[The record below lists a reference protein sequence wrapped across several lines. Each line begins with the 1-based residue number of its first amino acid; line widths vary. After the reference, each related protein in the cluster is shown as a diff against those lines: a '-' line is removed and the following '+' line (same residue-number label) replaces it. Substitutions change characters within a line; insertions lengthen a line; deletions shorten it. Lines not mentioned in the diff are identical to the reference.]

1 MPAMVTRVRGARP
14 VASWMYAWTVYPAP
28 PPHLGAHEAVNREG
42 GRTRQDNEEP
52 DFGRLRTPC
61 HLLFGGTLAWSGPA
75 TKRLP
80 DGRHGSS

>member
-1 MPAMVTRVRGARP
+1 MPAMVTRDRGARP

-52 DFGRLRTPC
+52 DFGRLRTRY
-61 HLLFGGTLAWSGPA
+61 HLLAGDTLAWSRVA
-75 TKRLP
+75 TNVLLYFQ
-80 DGRHGSS
+80 GSS